1 MVEIFDA
8 SAASTYG
15 LVENDAVMTIHCGS
29 RGLVHQ
35 IGAEFMRPI
44 QDNLAAQGI
53 LVRSPSTR
61 GIAEKTPGAHEDVGD
76 VVAVAEQTG

>member
-1 MVEIFDA
+1 LWN
-8 SAASTYG
+8 G
-15 LVENDAVMTIHCGS
+15 LGH
-29 RGLVHQ
+29 L

-61 GIAEKTPGAHEDVGD
+61 GIAEKTPGAHEDVGA
-76 VVAVAEQTG
+76 VLVVAEQAG